1 MRVLVT
7 GASGQLAGAF
17 VNRFRGTGTDFL
29 APPEAQLDITNPAA
43 VEAAVAAFRPDVIL
57 NCAAYN
63 NVDAAE
69 QDPAPAFAVNRD
81 AVRILASAA
90 CRHGA
95 RLVHYSSDYVFDG
108 TAGAPYREEDS
119 TAPINVYGQS
129 KLEGEQE
136 ALTAGAGNLLL
147 RVSWVFGDGTQNFF
161 FKLREWIRTRQ
172 TLRIV
177 WDQISVPTYTE
188 DIVTCTLK
196 ALDQGLEGRWHLTNS
211 GYASRY
217 ETARHFLKCIR
228 KDCFV
233 IPVSSDAF
241 PSPARRP
248 FCSAMSNRS
257 LTSALHAEIPAWE
270 DAVDRYSHQL
280 VAAGLL

>member
-1 MRVLVT
+1 MRALIT

-17 VNRFRGTGTDFL
+17 ANRFREIGADFL
-29 APPEAQLDITNPAA
+29 APPEAQLDITNPES
-43 VEAAVAAFRPDVIL
+43 VEAVVAGFRPDVIL
-57 NCAAYN
+57 NGAAYN

-69 QDPAPAFAVNRD
+69 QAPAPAFAVNRD

-90 CRHGA
+90 RRQGA

-108 TAGAPYREEDS
+108 TAGTPYREQDS
-119 TAPINVYGQS
+119 TGPLNVYGQS

-136 ALTAGAGNLLL
+136 ALAAGTGNLLL

-161 FKLREWIRTRQ
+161 FKLREWVRTRQ

-177 WDQISVPTYTE
+177 WDQLSVPTYTE
-188 DIVTCTLK
+188 DIVTFTLK

-217 ETARHFLKCIR
+217 ETARFFLKCI
-228 KDCFV
+228 KNDCFV
-233 IPVSSDAF
+233 IPVGSDAF

-248 FCSAMSNRS
+248 FCSVMSNRS
-257 LTSALHAEIPAWE
+257 LSTALHAGIPAWE
-270 DAVDRYSHQL
+270 DAVERYAHRL
-280 VAAGLL
+280 KTAGLT